1 MGCALPVK
9 ILCKDE
15 TGKITDT
22 SEYLIEQGLAL
33 RNRRFGY
40 FSFIFSHT
48 LVFIFEKT
56 NKIKKIGLCSTVLA
70 TELHPQWT
78 YL

>member
-15 TGKITDT
+15 TGKMTDT

-40 FSFIFSHT
+40 FSFIFSDSDVHM
-48 LVFIFEKT
+48 
-56 NKIKKIGLCSTVLA
+56 
-70 TELHPQWT
+70 
-78 YL
+78 